1 MKDDLFNYIV
11 TPTDKQYRAVN
22 IIDEILGIPQLKIPN
37 VSYFISTYEYLIN
50 GAIVNYNNEI
60 IVAKT
65 FYANM
70 EKYHSYFEKKKKEEY
85 DFWSRKYA
93 EQLIKELYS
102 IYDKSIH
109 IINFLYD
116 MKIVPDFNF
125 KKNVRDKLKE
135 IDKPFYIKMN
145 SIYRGLHGNNSKSKN
160 VIRND
165 ITHNISNLFVRYV
178 PKYIDGKST
187 GWYVEEPLPYNEFK
201 KIIDDICN
209 LLIENKQE
217 IINKISEMYPKK
229 GTAKYNEKRKET
241 QEKYKKFL
249 EEHNI
254 KNN

>member
-11 TPTDKQYRAVN
+11 TPTDKQYRKVN
-22 IIDEILGIPQLKIPN
+22 IIDGILGINQLELSKVAI
-37 VSYFISTYEYLIN
+37 FIDPHEYLVN
-50 GAIVNYNNEI
+50 DAIVNYNNEI

-70 EKYHSYFEKKKKEEY
+70 EKYHSYFEKKQKEEY

-102 IYDKSIH
+102 IYDKSMH
-109 IINFLYD
+109 IINYLYD

-125 KKNVRDKLKE
+125 KKNVKSKLKE
-135 IDKPFYIKMN
+135 IDKPFYEKIDCINKKL
-145 SIYRGLHGNNSKSKN
+145 YGKKSQNKN
-160 VIRND
+160 IIRND

-217 IINKISEMYPKK
+217 IINKIREMYPKK
-229 GTAKYNEKRKET
+229 GTDEYNKKRQVTE
-241 QEKYKKFL
+241 EKYKKFF
-249 EEHNI
+249 ER
-254 KNN
+254 K